1 MEFMKKAPEA
11 FGMDSSEVMFE
22 LEPFVEE
29 DFLLTLLV
37 EQDIVILVSIYS
49 N

>member
-1 MEFMKKAPEA
+1 MKIAPLES
-11 FGMDSSEVMFE
+11 DSSEVMFE
-22 LEPFVEE
+22 LDPFVEE

-37 EQDIVILVSIYS
+37 EQNIALLVSIYS